1 MFLINSD
8 GEARMREILLVSI
21 SALLGYIIFSAFSS
35 SSSSEEAFRKILE
48 QPQNDVHLSQEMALK
63 KLSDEKETNLI
74 KLDNAYKKDQL
85 DTYQNIK
92 INEKEN
98 NTKVEMKKID
108 ARTSASLA
116 TIQVQSDIVQK
127 KQDNYT
133 YLAMAFLLFLIVVL
147 YLKYQK
153 YLAQMELNQRTQQ
166 NELLAK
172 KEYAEKILTLLAS
185 GNLTFETERRL
196 LKVLDELNGH
206 HIENKPDIIYHPNP
220 EIAQLSK

>member
-1 MFLINSD
+1 
-8 GEARMREILLVSI
+8 MREILLVSI

-35 SSSSEEAFRKILE
+35 TSTSEEAFRKILE
-48 QPQNDVHLSQEMALK
+48 QPHNDVKLSQEMAFQQ
-63 KLSDEKETNLI
+63 LSNDKEANII

-85 DTYQNIK
+85 ETYQNIK

-98 NTKVEMKKID
+98 NTKVEIKEID

-116 TIQVQSDIVQK
+116 TIKVQSDIVQK

-147 YLKYQK
+147 YLRYQK
-153 YLAQMELNQRTQQ
+153 NLAQLELNQKSEES
-166 NELLAK
+166 ELHAK

-185 GNLTFETERRL
+185 GNLTFETERKL

-206 HIENKPDIIYHPNP
+206 HVEKKPDIIYHPNP
-220 EIAQLSK
+220 EIAQISNN

>member
-1 MFLINSD
+1 
-8 GEARMREILLVSI
+8 MREILLVSI

-35 SSSSEEAFRKILE
+35 TSTSEEAFRKILE
-48 QPQNDVHLSQEMALK
+48 QPHSDVHLNEEMALR
-63 KLSDEKETNLI
+63 KLSNDKESNII

-98 NTKVEMKKID
+98 NTKVELKEID
-108 ARTSASLA
+108 ARTSSSLA
-116 TIQVQSDIVQK
+116 NMKLQSDIVQK

-147 YLKYQK
+147 YLRYQK
-153 YLAQMELNQRTQQ
+153 HLIQMELNQKHEE

-185 GNLTFETERRL
+185 GNLTFETERKFLR
-196 LKVLDELNGH
+196 VLDELNGH
-206 HIENKPDIIYHPNP
+206 HMEKKPDIIYHPNP
-220 EIAQLSK
+220 EISQLNN

>member
-1 MFLINSD
+1 
-8 GEARMREILLVSI
+8 MREILLVSI
-21 SALLGYIIFSAFSS
+21 SALLGYIVFSAFSS
-35 SSSSEEAFRKILE
+35 TSTSEEAFRKILA
-48 QPQNDVHLSQEMALK
+48 QPHSDAKLNQEIAFQQLNND
-63 KLSDEKETNLI
+63 KEANII

-98 NTKVEMKKID
+98 NTKVEIKEIES
-108 ARTSASLA
+108 RTSSSLA
-116 TIQVQSDIVQK
+116 NMQLQSEIVKK

-147 YLKYQK
+147 YLRYQK
-153 YLAQMELNQRTQQ
+153 HLAQMELRQRSEQ
-166 NELLAK
+166 NELKAK

-185 GNLTFETERRL
+185 GNLTFETERKL

-206 HIENKPDIIYHPNP
+206 HTESKADIIYHPNP
-220 EIAQLSK
+220 EIAQISNS

>member
-1 MFLINSD
+1 
-8 GEARMREILLVSI
+8 MREILLVSI

-35 SSSSEEAFRKILE
+35 SSTSEEAFRKILA
-48 QPQNDVHLSQEMALK
+48 QPHSDAKLNQEIAFQQLNND
-63 KLSDEKETNLI
+63 KEANII

-98 NTKVEMKKID
+98 NTKIEMKKID

-166 NELLAK
+166 NELIAK

>member
-1 MFLINSD
+1 
-8 GEARMREILLVSI
+8 MREILLVSI
-21 SALLGYIIFSAFSS
+21 SALLGYIIFSAFSTTS
-35 SSSSEEAFRKILE
+35 TSEEAFRKILE
-48 QPQNDVHLSQEMALK
+48 QPHQDAELSQEVAFQRLNN
-63 KLSDEKETNLI
+63 DKETNMI

-98 NTKVEMKKID
+98 NTKVEMKEID

-116 TIQVQSDIVQK
+116 TIKVQSDIVQK

-147 YLKYQK
+147 YLRYQK
-153 YLAQMELNQRTQQ
+153 HLAQMELNQRSEQ

-172 KEYAEKILTLLAS
+172 KEYAEKILSLLAT
-185 GNLTFETERRL
+185 GNLTFETERKL

-206 HIENKPDIIYHPNP
+206 HVESKTDIIYHPNP

>member
-1 MFLINSD
+1 
-8 GEARMREILLVSI
+8 MREILLVSI

-35 SSSSEEAFRKILE
+35 TSTSEEAFRKILE
-48 QPQNDVHLSQEMALK
+48 QPHSDVQLNQEMAFQ
-63 KLSDEKETNLI
+63 KLNNDKETNII

-98 NTKVEMKKID
+98 NTKVEIKEID

-116 TIQVQSDIVQK
+116 TIKVQSDIVQK

-147 YLKYQK
+147 YLRYQK
-153 YLAQMELNQRTQQ
+153 HLAQMELNQRSEQ

-185 GNLTFETERRL
+185 GNLTFETERKL

-206 HIENKPDIIYHPNP
+206 HVENKSDIIYHPNP
-220 EIAQLSK
+220 EIAQISN

>member
-1 MFLINSD
+1 MFLINSN
-8 GEARMREILLVSI
+8 GEGRMREILLVSI

-35 SSSSEEAFRKILE
+35 TSTSEEAFRKILE
-48 QPQNDVHLSQEMALK
+48 QPHSDVHLSQEMALK
-63 KLSDEKETNLI
+63 KLNNDKEANII

-98 NTKVEMKKID
+98 NTKVEMKEID

-116 TIQVQSDIVQK
+116 TIKVQSDIVQK

-147 YLKYQK
+147 YLRYQK
-153 YLAQMELNQRTQQ
+153 HLAQMELNQRSEQ

-185 GNLTFETERRL
+185 GNLTFETERKL

-206 HIENKPDIIYHPNP
+206 HVEKKADIIYHPNP
-220 EIAQLSK
+220 EIAQLNG

>member
-1 MFLINSD
+1 
-8 GEARMREILLVSI
+8 MREILLVSI

-35 SSSSEEAFRKILE
+35 ASTSEEAVKRIFNQPRIDIKTQEKLAIQGQKDKIE
-48 QPQNDVHLSQEMALK
+48 VAMMDYEYKN
-63 KLSDEKETNLI
+63 
-74 KLDNAYKKDQL
+74 KKDEIAAKTQIEINKKNQETEL
-85 DTYQNIK
+85 GKSNIAYQEKKAIENIK
-92 INEKEN
+92 AGAN
-98 NTKVEMKKID
+98 VE
-108 ARTSASLA
+108 L
-116 TIQVQSDIVQK
+116 K

-147 YLKYQK
+147 YLRYQK
-153 YLAQMELNQRTQQ
+153 HLAQMELNQRREQ

-185 GNLTFETERRL
+185 GNLTFETERKL

-220 EIAQLSK
+220 EIAQINNS

>member
-1 MFLINSD
+1 
-8 GEARMREILLVSI
+8 MREILLVSI

-35 SSSSEEAFRKILE
+35 TSTSEEAFRKILE
-48 QPQNDVHLSQEMALK
+48 QPHQDVQLSQEMAFQQLNN
-63 KLSDEKETNLI
+63 DKEANII

-98 NTKVEMKKID
+98 NTKVEIKEIES
-108 ARTSASLA
+108 RTSSSLA
-116 TIQVQSDIVQK
+116 SMKLQSDIVQK

-133 YLAMAFLLFLIVVL
+133 YLAMAFLLFLIVIL
-147 YLKYQK
+147 YLRYQK
-153 YLAQMELNQRTQQ
+153 HLAQLELNQKSEE
-166 NELLAK
+166 NEIRAK

-185 GNLTFETERRL
+185 GNLTFETERKL

-206 HIENKPDIIYHPNP
+206 HIEKKPDIIYHPNP
-220 EIAQLSK
+220 EIAQITN